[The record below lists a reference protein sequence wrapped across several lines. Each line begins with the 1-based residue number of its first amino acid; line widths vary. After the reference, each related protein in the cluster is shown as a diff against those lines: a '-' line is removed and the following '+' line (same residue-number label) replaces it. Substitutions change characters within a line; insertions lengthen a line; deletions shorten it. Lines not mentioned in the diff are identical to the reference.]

1 MKTGKLKIGRIPYAN
16 LFPIFHYLD
25 THCNNSE
32 YTFIKGVPSKLNR
45 MLRAGKLDISPSSSI
60 EFLKNKN
67 RYRILPWHSISSTGQ
82 IKSILLFS
90 RIPLNELGGKTIAVS
105 SESDTSAAM
114 LKIILK
120 EFCSLECKFKKTD
133 LRSVTNI
140 LSSASAVL
148 HIGDTAMHEAKKIES
163 RVRSQGGID
172 SCRESGRKKE
182 KYISR
187 LATKNAKL
195 MPHTSELY
203 IYDLGELWYK
213 YTGLP
218 FVYALWVVRKK
229 ALDEKTDLIKRLSS
243 DLINAKKY
251 AEKKLSLIA
260 RAAPQRKWISEKDLV
275 NYWNIISYDFTDKHL
290 EGLRLF
296 EKYALKK

>member
-1 MKTGKLKIGRIPYAN
+1 MKNRKLKIGRIPYAN

-25 THCNNSE
+25 THCDNSE
-32 YTFIKGVPSKLNR
+32 YTFIRGVPSKLNK
-45 MLRAGKLDISPSSSI
+45 MLRAGALDISPSSSI

-82 IKSILLFS
+82 INSILLFS
-90 RIPLNELGGKTIAVS
+90 SMPLNELGGKTIAVS

-120 EFCSLECKFKKTD
+120 EFCLLECKFKKTD
-133 LRSVTNI
+133 LRSVKNI

-148 HIGDTAMHEAKKIES
+148 HIGDTAMHEA
-163 RVRSQGGID
+163 Q
-172 SCRESGRKKE
+172 
-182 KYISR
+182 
-187 LATKNAKL
+187 KL
-195 MPHTSELY
+195 TIAGQQPSALFT
-203 IYDLGELWYK
+203 YDLGELWYK

-218 FVYALWVVRKK
+218 FVYALWVVRRK
-229 ALDEKTDLIKRLSS
+229 ALDEKTDLIKKLSS

-251 AEKKLSLIA
+251 ADKKLSQIA
-260 RAAPQRKWISEKDLV
+260 KEAPQRKWISEKDLV
-275 NYWNIISYDFTDKHL
+275 DYWNIISYDFTDKHL

>member
-1 MKTGKLKIGRIPYAN
+1 LKNGKLKIGRIPYAN
-16 LFPIFHYLD
+16 LFPVFHYLD
-25 THCNNSE
+25 NHCDHSE
-32 YTFIKGVPSKLNR
+32 YTFVKGVPSTLNR
-45 MLRAGKLDISPSSSI
+45 MLRAGELDISPSSSI

-90 RIPLNELGGKTIAVS
+90 TVPLNELGGKTIAVTS
-105 SESDTSAAM
+105 DSDTSVAM
-114 LKIILK
+114 LKIILR

-133 LRSVTNI
+133 LRSVKNI

-148 HIGDTAMHEAKKIES
+148 HIGDTAMHEA
-163 RVRSQGGID
+163 Q
-172 SCRESGRKKE
+172 
-182 KYISR
+182 
-187 LATKNAKL
+187 KL
-195 MPHTSELY
+195 SAAGQQPPALFT
-203 IYDLGELWYK
+203 YDLGELWYK

-229 ALDEKTDLIKRLSS
+229 ALDEKTNLIKKLSS

-251 AEKKLSLIA
+251 ADRKFSLIA
-260 RAAPQRKWISEKDLV
+260 KEAPQNKWIGEKDLV
-275 NYWNIISYDFTDKHL
+275 HYWNIISYDFTDKHL

-296 EKYALKK
+296 EKYALKKVVIPG

>member
-1 MKTGKLKIGRIPYAN
+1 LKNRKLKIGRIPYAN

-25 THCNNSE
+25 THCDNSE
-32 YTFIKGVPSKLNR
+32 YTFIKGVPSKLNK
-45 MLRAGKLDISPSSSI
+45 MLRAGELDISPSSSI
-60 EFLKNKN
+60 EFLKNKS

-90 RIPLNELGGKTIAVS
+90 LVPLNQLGGKTIAVS

-120 EFCSLECKFKKTD
+120 EFCALKCKFRKTD
-133 LRSVTNI
+133 LHSVKNI

-148 HIGDTAMHEAKKIES
+148 HIGDTAMREAKKIES
-163 RVRSQGGID
+163 GVRSQ
-172 SCRESGRKKE
+172 ESG
-182 KYISR
+182 IHN
-187 LATKNAKL
+187 TKLITHN
-195 MPHTSELY
+195 SELY
-203 IYDLGELWYK
+203 VYDLGELWYK

-229 ALDEKTDLIKRLSS
+229 ALDEKTDLIKKLSS

-251 AEKKLSLIA
+251 ADRKLSLIA
-260 RAAPQRKWISEKDLV
+260 REAPQKKWISEKDLV